1 MLSSLQPL
9 WNAAHQL
16 PLSSISGS
24 LLKFMYIELVMLSN
38 CLILCCP
45 HLLLPSIFP
54 VSGSFP
60 LGHLFAS
67 GGQSFGAS
75 AILSVL
81 PMSIQGWFPLGLTG
95 LIFLL
100 SKGLSR
106 VFSSTAIRKH
116 PFFGVET
123 SLWPNSHIHTP
134 LDKLLVLYQVF
145 PHYVE
150 ACLWKGG
157 KLTQGW
163 KAE

>member
-1 MLSSLQPL
+1 MPGISSSVCLLPSAFLFVVVQSLSHVRLFATRWTTARQASLSST
-9 WNAAHQL
+9 
-16 PLSSISGS
+16 ISWS

-38 CLILCCP
+38 CLILSCP

-75 AILSVL
+75 AIASVL

-100 SKGLSR
+100 SKGVSR

-123 SLWPNSHIHTP
+123 SLWPNSHIHTW
-134 LDKLLVLYQVF
+134 LLEK
-145 PHYVE
+145 P
-150 ACLWKGG
+150 
-157 KLTQGW
+157 
-163 KAE
+163 